1 MFEFKENVMFDNLS
15 EERKKAFSRLG
26 LKKGDN
32 ITEIFKNLLKEE
44 NRTLEYYFSDNTVDE
59 KTFEKEINIATY
71 LDINKS
77 LIESFAEFMLDS
89 QQEVIETISKKIKS
103 LNNNK
108 QCTSAPFEKEI
119 IIFEQDKDYP
129 LLFKSK
135 LDNFNCSTCSSN
147 YQITSKGVW
156 EYA

>member
-103 LNNNK
+103 LNNK

>member
-1 MFEFKENVMFDNLS
+1 MFKFKENVMYDNLS

-59 KTFEKEINIATY
+59 KMSKKGINLSTY
-71 LDINKS
+71 FDVSES
-77 LIESFAEFMLDS
+77 LVDSFADFMLDN
-89 QQEVIETISKKIKS
+89 QQEVIETISKKIKT
-103 LNNNK
+103 LNNDK

-119 IIFEQDKDYP
+119 ITFEQDKDYP